1 MKNVHG
7 TTLRKFVIFL
17 LDRSSQVVNQ
27 NPDRSGPFRTPHDG
41 RKRPPCASFPLFF
54 PIGRK
59 RAPSEALFPRKSSEY
74 LSAHPRT
81 HTHLRA
87 ALLHQMKIREN
98 AKRKYCRTHFPIFAP
113 KRADKWQPW
122 KCVRVHQPRPFCKP
136 VKLTNYTTS

>member
-87 ALLHQMKIREN
+87 ALLHQMKIRQKYKNVNIVSRIFQFSRQN
-98 AKRKYCRTHFPIFAP
+98 AP
-113 KRADKWQPW
+113 
-122 KCVRVHQPRPFCKP
+122 
-136 VKLTNYTTS
+136 TSGSPGNASEFINLDRFVSPSN